1 MKKIFLTLAICL
13 VALSG
18 CTKQQ
23 RVRAFGGTEV
33 IQVEPGK
40 RVMMATWKEDNLFYM
55 VEPMPEDYTPNDK
68 ELIESASFGVL
79 ESKIIF
85 HETH

>member
-13 VALSG
+13 VAFSG

-23 RVRAFGGTEV
+23 KVRLFGGTEV
-33 IQVEPGK
+33 IQVELGK
-40 RVMMATWKEDNLFYM
+40 RVIMATWEGDDLFYM
-55 VEPMPEDYTPNDK
+55 VEPMPENYTPQDK

-85 HETH
+85 HETR